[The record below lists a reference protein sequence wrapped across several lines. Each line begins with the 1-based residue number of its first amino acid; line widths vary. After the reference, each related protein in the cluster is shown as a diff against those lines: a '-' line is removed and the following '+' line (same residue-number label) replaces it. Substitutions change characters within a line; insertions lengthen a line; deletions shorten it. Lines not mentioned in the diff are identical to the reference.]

1 VLSVLGVGASTGET
15 VLTGH
20 VLAGSRVAE
29 GGSMKIP
36 HNEGLSCRSTL
47 PVSYLLETGNADPRA
62 AKAAALA
69 SPTELAHRA
78 ALQALTQVGI
88 SAEQLGLVIGDC
100 CTPYQ
105 VTPAEGQRLADK
117 FGIKVPSYDIFTT
130 TGPIPGH
137 LDVLASWNEL
147 RVPEYALLFSTN
159 TPTQRVNFGKGG
171 EAISLGDG
179 AGALVV
185 STQHKG
191 KLALRDVGLFHDSR
205 ANGMMSFNAFEHAS
219 ISAGTEALVY
229 EIALEVGKKALSTN
243 QLDASK
249 VKFIGPE
256 FTVSGGAKLARELGV
271 SAQNHWS
278 LLAEVGNAL
287 GASPVLNLAAHWQEI
302 QKGDLVV
309 CVQVGVGVSYGYAV
323 FEGL

>member
-1 VLSVLGVGASTGET
+1 MLHSDA
-15 VLTGH
+15 
-20 VLAGSRVAE
+20 LAGLLATD
-29 GGSMKIP
+29 GGSGATPQAK
-36 HNEGLSCRSTL
+36 GCSCRSTL
-47 PVSYLLETGNADPRA
+47 PLSYLVETGNSDPRA
-62 AKAAALA
+62 ARTAALA

-137 LDVLASWNEL
+137 LDVLASWDES

-159 TPTQRVNFGKGG
+159 TPTQRVNFRNGA
-171 EAISLGDG
+171 EALFLGDG

-191 KLALRDVGLFHDSR
+191 KLAIRDVGSFHNSR
-205 ANGMMSFNAFEHAS
+205 ASGVMSFSTFEHAS
-219 ISAGTEALVY
+219 IPTAAEAVVY
-229 EIALEVGKKALSTN
+229 EIALEMGRKAISAN
-243 QLDASK
+243 HLDASK
-249 VKFIGPE
+249 IKFIGPE
-256 FTVSGGAKLARELGV
+256 FTLSSGAKLVHELGV
-271 SAQNHWS
+271 SPQNHWS

-287 GASPVLNLAAHWQEI
+287 GASPVLNLAAHWQQI
-302 QKGDLVV
+302 QKGDLLV

>member
-1 VLSVLGVGASTGET
+1 
-15 VLTGH
+15 
-20 VLAGSRVAE
+20 
-29 GGSMKIP
+29 
-36 HNEGLSCRSTL
+36 
-47 PVSYLLETGNADPRA
+47 
-62 AKAAALA
+62 
-69 SPTELAHRA
+69 
-78 ALQALTQVGI
+78 
-88 SAEQLGLVIGDC
+88 
-100 CTPYQ
+100 
-105 VTPAEGQRLADK
+105 
-117 FGIKVPSYDIFTT
+117 
-130 TGPIPGH
+130 
-137 LDVLASWNEL
+137 
-147 RVPEYALLFSTN
+147 
-159 TPTQRVNFGKGG
+159 
-171 EAISLGDG
+171 
-179 AGALVV
+179 
-185 STQHKG
+185 
-191 KLALRDVGLFHDSR
+191 
-205 ANGMMSFNAFEHAS
+205 
-219 ISAGTEALVY
+219 VY